1 MDTPRPSPRTN
12 RTRRVPHEFPQIAV
26 EFGVSVL
33 VEGVDRDV
41 DLDLDAIIRNRTRV
55 RGGATWVT
63 LFDKEVE
70 RRPASKRSDTPG

>member
-1 MDTPRPSPRTN
+1 
-12 RTRRVPHEFPQIAV
+12 
-26 EFGVSVL
+26 VSVL
-33 VEGVDRDV
+33 VEGVDRAV

>member
-1 MDTPRPSPRTN
+1 M
-12 RTRRVPHEFPQIAV
+12 
-26 EFGVSVL
+26 SVL

-63 LFDKEVE
+63 IFDKEVE
-70 RRPASKRSDTPG
+70 HRAASKRSDTP